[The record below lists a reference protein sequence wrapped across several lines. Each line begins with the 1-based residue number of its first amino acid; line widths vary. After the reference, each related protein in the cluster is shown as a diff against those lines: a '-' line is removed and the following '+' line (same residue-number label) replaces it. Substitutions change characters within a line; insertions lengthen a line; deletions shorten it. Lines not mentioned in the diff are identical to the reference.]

1 MPRGWT
7 WLGIAAATLVG
18 MVLGILLTIV
28 SVILPQAD
36 QMGRQRVPSRFVMG
50 FSPRT
55 LIEQV
60 SPVKVGRIDE
70 VLDREQPGFQPWGR
84 TFETTLSLS
93 PMQQDLFVSQLNNQ
107 IASALRNS
115 GVNSWSSGSRST
127 VGPRSDRSSHHSL
140 QYDRGGRAGAIHV
153 WTVAGDGDVLVLI
166 SLHER

>member
-7 WLGIAAATLVG
+7 WLGLAGATLVG

-36 QMGRQRVPSRFVMG
+36 QMARQRTPSPFVMG

-55 LIEQV
+55 LIEQA
-60 SPVKVGRIDE
+60 SPAKVGSIDE
-70 VLDREQPGFQPWGR
+70 VLDREQPGNRPWGR
-84 TFETTLSLS
+84 TFETTLGLG
-93 PMQQDLFVSQLNNQ
+93 PIQQDLFVSRLNNQ
-107 IASALRNS
+107 IATTLRNS

-127 VGPRSDRSSHHSL
+127 VGPRSERSSHHSF

-153 WTVAGDGDVLVLI
+153 WTVGDDDEVLVLI